1 MANRRIAGIG
11 KLGRRLVLAFVMV
24 ALAAITINAVI
35 SEQSVGA
42 DIARVANQQERS
54 LTRAAALTAGAANQG
69 IGWDRADL
77 SPVLDLARRAGAA
90 VRVRDSTGRLIV
102 ESKGFRSFPASSQ
115 QDRTVI
121 QDGRPVGMVAVRFGS
136 QGLGALARNFEAERW
151 RSRIVAA
158 IIAALLALLVSLIA
172 AWQITR
178 PLDRMLATARSRA
191 AGDRAARVAPV
202 EGVGVIGELLDAF
215 NDSADF
221 IDRQER
227 VRRNLVAN
235 VAHELRTPV
244 AILVAGHEAMLDG
257 ITEPTAENLRSLQ
270 DEVLRLARKV
280 EDLQALA
287 AAEAAVLQMKL
298 VPHDL
303 AVIAEDAA
311 ASLYDSYER
320 RGVRLAV
327 RLEQVCVAC
336 DRSRMREVIVN
347 LLTNALKFTPAGG
360 TVLLETSRADKS
372 TEKEEATLRVTDT
385 GVGIPA
391 KELPRVTERFFR
403 GHDSARMADGSGLG
417 LTIVS
422 ELITAHHG
430 NLKIASD
437 PGQGTQVTVT
447 LPQLPGPADPQVLR
461 AP

>member
-1 MANRRIAGIG
+1 MANSRIAGIG

-24 ALAAITINAVI
+24 ALAAITITVVI
-35 SEQSVGA
+35 SEQSVGT
-42 DIARVANQQERS
+42 DITWVAQQQERS
-54 LTRAAALTAGAANQG
+54 LTRAAALTAGAADQG
-69 IGWDRADL
+69 IGWDRANL
-77 SPVLDLARRAGAA
+77 NPVLDLARRAGAA
-90 VRVRDSTGRLIV
+90 VLVRDSRGHLIAA
-102 ESKGFRSFPASSQ
+102 SKGFSSFPASSQ
-115 QDRTVI
+115 QTRTVTMRG
-121 QDGRPVGMVAVRFGS
+121 QPVGMVFVRFGS

-158 IIAALLALLVSLIA
+158 IIAALLALIVSLIA

-191 AGDRAARVAPV
+191 TGDRTARVAPV
-202 EGVGVIGELLDAF
+202 GGVGVIGELLDAF
-215 NDSADF
+215 NESADF

-227 VRRNLVAN
+227 VRRNLVSN

-257 ITEPTAENLRSLQ
+257 ITEPTAENLGSLQ

-287 AAEAAVLQMKL
+287 SAEAAVLQMKL
-298 VPHDL
+298 YPHDL

-320 RGVRLAV
+320 RGVRLAA
-327 RLEQVCVAC
+327 RLQQVCVAC
-336 DRSRMREVIVN
+336 DRTRMREVIVN

-360 TVLLETSRADKS
+360 TVLLETSRADEC
-372 TEKEEATLRVTDT
+372 TDKEEATLRVTDT

-391 KELPRVTERFFR
+391 EELSRVTERFFR
-403 GHDSARMADGSGLG
+403 GHNSAQMADGSGIG

-422 ELITAHHG
+422 ELISAHHG
-430 NLKIASD
+430 DLKIVSD
-437 PGQGTQVTVT
+437 PGQGTQVTVS
-447 LPQLPGPADPQVLR
+447 LPQLAVPPDRSVAH